1 MRIYAR
7 YFVFNFFIMDKNF
20 CNITIAKDTKALL
33 DVQRKRVTIDDYLVS
48 MLKYFA
54 VTSIDPSEKVVD
66 RTDRILKRFD
76 DIIKIIRSIEKI
88 KIDEIVRYTR
98 NQTEQSGQSKIVDEV
113 SLSELQEVL
122 AMNENLKQQIQQ
134 LEHQLDGE
142 QRKVTQL
149 SAQIANTDSAY
160 STSLIKEIQEKLQ
173 DISIPDK
180 FQDDKYLI
188 DKLGMHFVVGMLQK
202 LLEKN
207 KR

>member
-1 MRIYAR
+1 
-7 YFVFNFFIMDKNF
+7 MDKNF

>member
-1 MRIYAR
+1 
-7 YFVFNFFIMDKNF
+7 
-20 CNITIAKDTKALL
+20 
-33 DVQRKRVTIDDYLVS
+33 